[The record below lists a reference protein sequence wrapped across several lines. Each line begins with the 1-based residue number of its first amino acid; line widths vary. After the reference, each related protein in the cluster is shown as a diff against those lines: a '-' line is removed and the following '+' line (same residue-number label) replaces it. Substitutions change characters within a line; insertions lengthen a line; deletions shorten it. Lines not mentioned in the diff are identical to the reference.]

1 LSKKAAVMK
10 GDGIGPEV
18 VDSML
23 RVLKECNSQ
32 LEVILCDA
40 GSEQWDRNGRK
51 DKTYIPDATMKILE
65 ESDACFKGPTTT
77 IPMPDAPRSVAVT
90 LRQKFELYSN
100 IRPTKTY
107 DRLTPNKK
115 LDCVC
120 FREATEGLYTGIEV
134 KITDDSAIAIRKI
147 TRQGCRRFMN
157 SAVNWANKYN
167 TKKMVAITKRNI
179 LKQTDGIFW
188 EEAQNAVKGTNIALS
203 EIYID
208 NMAQQMVVAPEQFNG
223 AVLVS
228 TNLFMDIISELASGL
243 VGSIGLIYS
252 ANMGDDFAMFEA
264 AHGSAPQFAGQ
275 NKVNPTATVLSG
287 AWMAE
292 YLGET
297 DIRNAIFAATEQV
310 INEGKTVT
318 WDIGGNAST
327 TQMTDAII
335 KYAKEKLRK

>member
-1 LSKKAAVMK
+1 MK

-23 RVLKECNSQ
+23 RVLKECNMQS
-32 LEVILCDA
+32 EIILCDA

-51 DKTYIPDATMKILE
+51 DKSYIPDDTIKILE
-65 ESDACFKGPTTT
+65 EADACFKGPTTT
-77 IPMPDAPRSVAVT
+77 IPVPNAPRSVAVT
-90 LRQKFELYSN
+90 LRQKFDLYAN

-120 FREATEGLYTGIEV
+120 FREATEGLYTGVEAQ
-134 KITDDSAIAIRKI
+134 ITEDAAIAIRKI
-147 TRQGCRRFMN
+147 TRHGCKRIFE
-157 SAVNWANKYN
+157 SAMDWAEKNDM
-167 TKKMVAITKRNI
+167 KKMVAITKRNI

-188 EEAQNAVKGTNIALS
+188 QEAQKAVEGTDVELS

-208 NMAQQMVVAPEQFNG
+208 NMAQQMVVNPGQFNG

-252 ANMGDDFAMFEA
+252 ANMGDNFAMFEA

-292 YLGET
+292 YLGEMQVR
-297 DIRNAIFAATEQV
+297 DAIFAATEQV
-310 INEGKTVT
+310 INEGNMVT
-318 WDIGGNAST
+318 WDIGGKAST

-335 KYAKEKLRK
+335 KYAKERLRK